1 MFKKI
6 KIPYL
11 NIVPV
16 AVLLLIIYKII
27 MNANISLGALQSIV
41 YSCVAYFVWGFVFA
55 YLLNPLMVFFDKLIK
70 KTGDSEKVRLL
81 KRGGAIAFIY
91 LLLLGLLAL
100 FIVAILPS
108 IRKGVSEI
116 VDNIPLY
123 AQSVITWITDIT
135 NSIDPS
141 VSDTVTETVKGLAE
155 TLYNWLNGVLDV
167 STLQSAVDVVKIPVM
182 GTVRLVFGIVVSI
195 YLLFSKE
202 RLILAGKKLLYAL
215 LPENTGTKIISR
227 LSEIN
232 QVFMNYLVSKVLQ
245 SFIMFVIGLIVL
257 VPLNI
262 PLAPLISFIIA
273 LFNMIPYFGPYIGA
287 IPCVLIAWFYAPVKA
302 LWVIIYAVGIQII
315 DNIFVGPKIVSSQ
328 VGISPL
334 LVILG
339 VTVGGQFGGVLGMFL
354 GVPVIAVIKL
364 VFYDKFIE
372 KRLKDKNIVVE

>member
-27 MNANISLGALQSIV
+27 MNANISFGALQSIV
-41 YSCVAYFVWGFVFA
+41 YSCVAYFIWGFVFA

-70 KTGDSEKVRLL
+70 KSGDSEKVRLL
-81 KRGGAIAFIY
+81 KRGGVIAFIY

-123 AQSVITWITDIT
+123 AQSVITWVTDIT

-141 VSDTVTETVKGLAE
+141 ISNTITETVKGLAE

-167 STLQSAVDVVKIPVM
+167 SALQSAVDVVKIPVM
-182 GTVRLVFGIVVSI
+182 GTVRLVFGVVVSI

-215 LPENTGTKIISR
+215 LAENTGTKIISR

-354 GVPVIAVIKL
+354 GVPVVAVIKL

-372 KRLKDKNIVVE
+372 RRLKNKNIVVE

>member
-27 MNANISLGALQSIV
+27 MNANISFGALQSIV
-41 YSCVAYFVWGFVFA
+41 YSCVAYFIWGFVFA

-70 KTGDSEKVRLL
+70 KSGDSEKVRLL
-81 KRGGAIAFIY
+81 KRGGVIAFIY

-123 AQSVITWITDIT
+123 AQSVITWVTDIT

-141 VSDTVTETVKGLAE
+141 ISDTITETVKGLAE

-182 GTVRLVFGIVVSI
+182 GTVRLVFGVVVSI

-215 LPENTGTKIISR
+215 LAENTGTKIISR

-354 GVPVIAVIKL
+354 GVPVVAVIKL

-372 KRLKDKNIVVE
+372 RRLKNKNIVVE